1 MQMKRL
7 AFILLVIAISVACSK
22 TEPTAI
28 PTAAETAAVSSS
40 VDYQAICERLVSLAP
55 ASRQATFSQQ
65 SCLANYQSLLPACS
79 NAAAVNDCFVK
90 LKSWDG
96 RLACMDS
103 CVRTAA
109 PGK

>member
-1 MQMKRL
+1 MKRL
-7 AFILLVIAISVACSK
+7 TLILLVIAISVACSK
-22 TEPTAI
+22 TEPTAL
-28 PTAAETAAVSSS
+28 PTPIETGSGSSS
-40 VDYQAICERLVSLAP
+40 VDYKAICERLVSLAP
-55 ASRQATFSQQ
+55 ASRQATFTQQ

-109 PGK
+109 PEK

>member
-1 MQMKRL
+1 MKRL
-7 AFILLVIAISVACSK
+7 TLILLVIAISVACSK
-22 TEPTAI
+22 TEPTAK
-28 PTAAETAAVSSS
+28 PGPAETGSGSNA
-40 VDYQAICERLVSLAP
+40 VDYKAICERLVSLVP
-55 ASRQATFSQQ
+55 ASRQATFTQQ
-65 SCLANYQSLLPACS
+65 SCLANYQSLLPTCS

-109 PGK
+109 QGK